1 MFRKD
6 DHEEEVNRTYEIR
19 VVSAVSSTEGSVDS
33 IQPVVER
40 GTYCVDKVQ

>member
-1 MFRKD
+1 MFRTIYCEGD
-6 DHEEEVNRTYEIR
+6 IIRTYEVRI
-19 VVSAVSSTEGSVDS
+19 VTAVSSTEGPVYS